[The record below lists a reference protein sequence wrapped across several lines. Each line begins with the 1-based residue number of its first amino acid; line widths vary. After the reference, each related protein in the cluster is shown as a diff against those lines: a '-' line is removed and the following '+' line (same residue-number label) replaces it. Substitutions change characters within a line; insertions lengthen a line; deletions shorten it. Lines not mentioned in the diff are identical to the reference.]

1 MPRSPRLTQQQRS
14 HLAERMAARGT
25 AAEQAA
31 LDAAETALFD
41 RLVAQIFTPA
51 ELRLL
56 ARIPLAWLAGTTRIR
71 VLVGVDDNKMP
82 AVTTVHHCGS
92 PPRIIPHISVG
103 DATDRTD
110 PALRQDVRKH
120 VERRHEMDRRRE
132 TVRQTLHAHLARC
145 STHAQALA
153 LLPAA
158 ADLLAAW
165 TEATPAAPSLP
176 PEIPADIRAA
186 LATPPAAPKPPS
198 RKRKA

>member
-1 MPRSPRLTQQQRS
+1 MPRSPRLTQEQRT
-14 HLAERMAARGT
+14 HLAVRLAARAT

-56 ARIPLAWLAGTTRIR
+56 ARIPPAWLDRTSRIR
-71 VLVGVDDNKMP
+71 VQVRDDNEIR
-82 AVTTVHHCGS
+82 AVATVYHRGS
-92 PPRIIPHISVG
+92 PPRIIPHISTR

-110 PALRQDVRKH
+110 PALREDVRKH
-120 VERRHEMDRRRE
+120 DERRRAMDRRRE
-132 TVRQTLHAHLARC
+132 TIHQTLRAHLARC

-153 LLPAA
+153 LLPEA

-165 TEATPAAPSLP
+165 TEAKPATPSPP

-186 LATPPAAPKPPS
+186 LATPPAAKPPS

>member
-1 MPRSPRLTQQQRS
+1 MARSPRLTQEQRR
-14 HLAERMAARGT
+14 HLAVRLASRAT

-41 RLVAQIFTPA
+41 RLVTQLFTPA

-56 ARIPLAWLAGTTRIR
+56 ARIPPAWLDGTTGIR
-71 VLVGVDDNKMP
+71 VRVRDDHEMR
-82 AVTTVHHCGS
+82 AVATVYHHGS
-92 PPRIIPHISVG
+92 PPRIIPHISV
-103 DATDRTD
+103 DDVTDRTD

-120 VERRHEMDRRRE
+120 DERRRAMFQRRE
-132 TVRQTLHAHLARC
+132 TVKQTLYAHLARC
-145 STHAQALA
+145 STHTQALA
-153 LLPAA
+153 LLPEA

-165 TEATPAAPSLP
+165 TKTTPDAPSPP

-186 LATPPAAPKPPS
+186 LATPPAAKPPS